1 MYRKIITLVII
12 SLLFSCDKE
21 NNETENYL
29 NQNGP
34 DAKIEIVNAKVYQK
48 YEEALNLQNLNDFV
62 GVIHNDILDELN
74 VKNDNTQLADL
85 SEDEVITKIISDV
98 STKLNQ
104 KYANKGINLGE
115 TPTVSQ
121 MKFIMSDA
129 KNFYS
134 NVIEQSTAFRSLETQ
149 KLSKKFFS
157 TIANLSKEKDLNY
170 NRIKTEIESFEREV
184 MENSKLSKTEKDYI
198 LQATS
203 IARNSFYYWGEET
216 IFEKPNDPTISQKIG
231 KGKGKGKGWGGW
243 KWITV
248 GLADVAGFYLGG
260 GVVGSISASFTA
272 YEKYTEHEQ
281 LTVSTN
287 NYKHLIDQLDGEND
301 FFQQAEETAPKAS
314 QPSTPPVV
322 NPGRLIFK
330 PYGDGFKVIGKTYEE
345 DPAAYDPRNDK
356 SLKEL
361 EKDTL
366 GIRKTFDP
374 KISEILKE
382 INNP

>member
-1 MYRKIITLVII
+1 MYRKIVTLVIV

-21 NNETENYL
+21 NNETENHL
-29 NQNGP
+29 NQNGS
-34 DAKIEIVNAKVYQK
+34 DAKMEVVNAQTYEKYQ
-48 YEEALNLQNLNDFV
+48 EALNFQNLNDFV

-74 VKNDNTQLADL
+74 VKNDNAQLANL
-85 SEDEVITKIISDV
+85 SEDEVIAKIISDV

-104 KYANKGINLGE
+104 KYANKGIDLGE

-216 IFEKPNDPTISQKIG
+216 IFEKPNDPTISQK

-281 LTVSTN
+281 LTVPAN
-287 NYKHLIDQLDGEND
+287 NYKQLIDELDGEND

-345 DPAAYDPRNDK
+345 DPAAYDPRNHK
-356 SLKEL
+356 SIKEL
-361 EKDTL
+361 EKDTN

-374 KISEILKE
+374 KILEILKE
-382 INNP
+382 IDNP

>member
-21 NNETENYL
+21 NNETENHL
-29 NQNGP
+29 NQNGS
-34 DAKIEIVNAKVYQK
+34 DTKMEIVNAKVYQK

-74 VKNDNTQLADL
+74 VKNDNAQLANL
-85 SEDEVITKIISDV
+85 SEDEVIAKIISDV

-104 KYANKGINLGE
+104 KYANKGIDLGE

-216 IFEKPNDPTISQKIG
+216 IFEKPNDPTISQK

-281 LTVSTN
+281 LTVPAN
-287 NYKHLIDQLDGEND
+287 NYKQLIDELDGEND

-345 DPAAYDPRNDK
+345 DPAAYDPRNHK
-356 SLKEL
+356 SIKEL
-361 EKDTL
+361 EKDTN

-374 KISEILKE
+374 KILEILKE
-382 INNP
+382 IDNP

>member
-21 NNETENYL
+21 NNETENHL
-29 NQNGP
+29 NQNGS

-216 IFEKPNDPTISQKIG
+216 IFEKPNDPTISQKKG
-231 KGKGKGKGWGGW
+231 KGQGKGKGWGGW

>member
-21 NNETENYL
+21 NNETENHL
-29 NQNGP
+29 NQNGS

-216 IFEKPNDPTISQKIG
+216 IFEKPNDPTISQK

>member
-21 NNETENYL
+21 NNETENHL
-29 NQNGP
+29 NQNGS
-34 DAKIEIVNAKVYQK
+34 DAKMEIVNAKVYQK

-74 VKNDNTQLADL
+74 VKNDNAQLAGL
-85 SEDEVITKIISDV
+85 SEDEVIAKIISDV

-104 KYANKGINLGE
+104 KYANKGIDLGE

-216 IFEKPNDPTISQKIG
+216 IFEKPNDPTISQK
-231 KGKGKGKGWGGW
+231 KRKRM
-243 KWITV
+243 V
-248 GLADVAGFYLGG
+248 GMEMDHCWF
-260 GVVGSISASFTA
+260 S
-272 YEKYTEHEQ
+272 
-281 LTVSTN
+281 
-287 NYKHLIDQLDGEND
+287 
-301 FFQQAEETAPKAS
+301 
-314 QPSTPPVV
+314 
-322 NPGRLIFK
+322 
-330 PYGDGFKVIGKTYEE
+330 
-345 DPAAYDPRNDK
+345 
-356 SLKEL
+356 
-361 EKDTL
+361 
-366 GIRKTFDP
+366 
-374 KISEILKE
+374 
-382 INNP
+382 

>member
-1 MYRKIITLVII
+1 MYRKIVTLVII

-21 NNETENYL
+21 NNETENHL
-29 NQNGP
+29 NQNGS
-34 DAKIEIVNAKVYQK
+34 DTKMEIVNAKVYQK
-48 YEEALNLQNLNDFV
+48 YEEARNLQNLNDFV

-74 VKNDNTQLADL
+74 VKNDNAQLAGL
-85 SEDEVITKIISDV
+85 SEDEVIAKIISDV

-104 KYANKGINLGE
+104 KYANKGIDLGE

-216 IFEKPNDPTISQKIG
+216 IFEKPNDPTISQK
-231 KGKGKGKGWGGW
+231 KGKGWWGW

-272 YEKYTEHEQ
+272 YEKYPEQ
-281 LTVSTN
+281 QTVPTN
-287 NYKHLIDQLDGEND
+287 NYKQLIDELDGEND

-345 DPAAYDPRNDK
+345 DPAAYNPRNDK
-356 SLKEL
+356 SIKEL
-361 EKDTL
+361 EKDTH

-374 KISEILKE
+374 KILEILKE
-382 INNP
+382 IDNP